1 MTVPHYVTEHTSE
14 IRAIKSGWSN
24 GKLSSGPYPNQ
35 GKCLTGI
42 YRASPWLRRTI
53 KCPECGGEHV
63 RPCTDLDE
71 YGGREWIDN
80 CCETCGHKLS
90 LEEIGLH
97 VVN

>member
-53 KCPECGGEHV
+53 KCHV
-63 RPCTDLDE
+63 RPCTHLDE